1 MNNKLCHNVC
11 DFFDKKMKDDL
22 ISYSLFLN
30 FILHWT
36 SGDAD

>member
-1 MNNKLCHNVC
+1 MSVI
-11 DFFDKKMKDDL
+11 FFDEKMKDDL
-22 ISYSLFLN
+22 ISYSFILN